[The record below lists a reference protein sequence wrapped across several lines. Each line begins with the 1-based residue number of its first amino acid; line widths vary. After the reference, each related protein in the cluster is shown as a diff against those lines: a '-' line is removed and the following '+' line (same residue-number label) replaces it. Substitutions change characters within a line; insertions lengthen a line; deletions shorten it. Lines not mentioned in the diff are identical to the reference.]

1 MHPSCRNL
9 EPDLVAAATGEAPAG
24 VGERIQTHIARCA
37 PCRDEFERYRAI
49 DGVCDR
55 LRDRTPEG
63 GDEIRARQALVEKLG
78 DLRSRVVA
86 YGIVPSR
93 LGNILIARSEHGVA
107 LVEYLGTH
115 RSIEASR
122 LARAADVEPVADG
135 ADVERL
141 GHELLEYLEGRRTHL
156 DWTLDLRLARGDFD
170 RMVLDAASRIP
181 YGAVT
186 SYARLARAIGKPFAS
201 RAVAQALRWNPVPVV
216 VPCHRIVGS
225 SGALVGYAGNKLGL
239 KRDLLTVEGVP
250 TRRAPDDWHVARN
263 TMYVQHLEGQEYCRP
278 TCGSLPRMTLAELTL
293 FGSREHAEAVGLAPC
308 TECRPDVESLLT

>member
-1 MHPSCRNL
+1 MHPSCRDL
-9 EPDLVAAATGEAPAG
+9 EPDLVAAATGEASAA
-24 VGERIQTHIARCA
+24 VGERVHAHVARCA
-37 PCRDEFERYRAI
+37 PCRDEFARYRAI
-49 DGVCDR
+49 EGVCDR
-55 LRDRTPEG
+55 LRDRMPEG
-63 GDEIRARQALVEKLG
+63 GDEARARQALVEKLG

-86 YGIVPSR
+86 YGIFPSR

-107 LVEYLGTH
+107 LVEYLGNG
-115 RSIEASR
+115 RSIDASR
-122 LARAADVEPVADG
+122 LARAADVEAVPDG
-135 ADVERL
+135 AEVERL

-170 RMVLDAASRIP
+170 RLVLDAASRIP

-250 TRRAPDDWHVARN
+250 TLHTPDDWHVARS
-263 TMYVQHLEGQEYCRP
+263 TMYVQHLEGREYCRP

-293 FGSREHAEAVGLAPC
+293 FGSRRHAEAVGLAPC
-308 TECRPDVESLLT
+308 TDCRPDVESRLT